1 MISFVPTHSETG
13 EARTGEDPNE
23 EERREKEERDEADAR
38 DAAGEAA
45 DRREGD
51 HDLATEEEQ
60 AIKYAEKQR
69 EMVRTPSAHRA
80 I

>member
-1 MISFVPTHSETG
+1 MAAFVLTHSETG
-13 EARTGEDPNE
+13 KSRETGEDPNE

-45 DRREGD
+45 DRRDGD

-60 AIKYAEKQR
+60 AVKYAEKQR
-69 EMVRTPSAHRA
+69 GMVRTPPFELN
-80 I
+80 